1 MNKPLKQHLID
12 PEICIRCYT
21 CEMTCPIG
29 AIEHDDNN
37 VVVNAEICNFCMDC
51 IPVCPTGSID
61 EWRVVRE
68 PYSLSDQYEFTE
80 LPEQEELGA
89 SEADTSVE
97 ALDDAMA
104 ALLAEAHK
112 GAGGKAKAPA
122 SAQKP
127 AINMYNLGK
136 PAMAKVQG
144 NYRLTD
150 DPSHDVRHI
159 ILDFAGQTFPVAKA
173 PRRVRAAGPGAAA
186 CRPDRGERPVRARR
200 GSAASAALRPRQRR
214 DGADDRRPG
223 HPA

>member
-68 PYSLSDQYEFTE
+68 PYSLADQYEFTE

-89 SEADTSVE
+89 DEANTSVE

-104 ALLAEAHK
+104 ALLAGILHGMDKQCEP
-112 GAGGKAKAPA
+112 GEETSAGSDLRSTEVTLPQRWD
-122 SAQKP
+122 SALELFRQADILP
-127 AINMYNLGK
+127 HYLGK
-136 PAMAKVQG
+136 KYCDYFAKVRQG
-144 NYRLTD
+144 ECD
-150 DPSHDVRHI
+150 DFHAQVSQ
-159 ILDFAGQTFPVAKA
+159 LDYDWYL
-173 PRRVRAAGPGAAA
+173 RA
-186 CRPDRGERPVRARR
+186 
-200 GSAASAALRPRQRR
+200 L
-214 DGADDRRPG
+214 
-223 HPA
+223 